1 MGTQSSKA
9 RTEQRESQWRDRM
22 QRHAASGQSVAEFC
36 RSESVSDASF
46 YLWRARLRA
55 RDGDRQQAHS
65 VSAMPGAFI
74 DLGPMP
80 NVRKNWLSKSAGIS
94 GIVPST
100 VPSFFFLRGIHGPL
114 NCRHDMPYTQNL

>member
-1 MGTQSSKA
+1 MSMQSSKT

-46 YLWRARLRA
+46 YLLRARLRT

-65 VSAMPGAFI
+65 VSSMPEAFI
-74 DLGPMP
+74 DLGPMQDAG
-80 NVRKNWLSKSAGIS
+80 KDSSAPRVTS
-94 GIVPST
+94 GCK
-100 VPSFFFLRGIHGPL
+100 LIHSS
-114 NCRHDMPYTQNL
+114 D

>member
-22 QRHAASGQSVAEFC
+22 QRHAESGQSVAAFC

-55 RDGDRQQAHS
+55 RDGEREQAHS
-65 VSAMPGAFI
+65 ASALPEAFI
-74 DLGPMP
+74 DLGPMQ
-80 NVRKNWLSKSAGIS
+80 KAGKDSPAPRGNEPANEPGS
-94 GIVPST
+94 GIEVR
-100 VPSFFFLRGIHGPL
+100 LDLGHGMVL
-114 NCRHDMPYTQNL
+114 HIVRR